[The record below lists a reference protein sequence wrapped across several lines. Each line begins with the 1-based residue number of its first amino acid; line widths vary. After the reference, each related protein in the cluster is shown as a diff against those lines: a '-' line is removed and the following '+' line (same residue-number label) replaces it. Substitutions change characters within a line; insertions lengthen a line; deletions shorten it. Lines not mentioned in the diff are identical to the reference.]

1 MPLTRSLKTR
11 VLTLMAGRP
20 VIRQGPKFVLL
31 TGPNLETYHEIE
43 RLAAAGEGKAAEAL
57 LMELG
62 RTIFGDD
69 FDPNE

>member
-43 RLAAAGEGKAAEAL
+43 RLAAAGEGKEAEAL

>member
-31 TGPNLETYHEIE
+31 TGKNLDTYNEIE
-43 RLAAAGEGKAAEAL
+43 RLAAAGEGKQAESL

-62 RTIFGDD
+62 QTVFGED
-69 FDPNE
+69 FNPNE

>member
-20 VIRQGPKFVLL
+20 TIRQGPKFVLL
-31 TGPNLETYHEIE
+31 TGKNLDTYQEIE
-43 RLAAAGEGKAAEAL
+43 RLAQAGESKEADAL

-62 RTIFGDD
+62 RTVFGED